1 MSTLKVG
8 IIGIGNVGSSHA
20 QCIFDGKVEGLTLAA
35 VCDINKDL
43 KPLAAQRLPGVA
55 FYENHH
61 DLLSSDVDLV
71 IVSVPHP
78 LHTEIAIDAFKCGK
92 HVLVEKPMDI
102 AASKG
107 RAMMEAAKM
116 SGKTFGI
123 MFNQRTGNL
132 FRKAREIVR
141 GGELGKRKRTTWII
155 TNWYRTQ
162 KYYDSGSWRATW
174 AGEGGGVLVNQ
185 APHQLDLWQWICGMP
200 ERITAFCEEGKY
212 HRIEVE
218 DSATIF
224 ARFPDGCEGTFIT
237 STGEFPGTNRLE
249 IIGTKGKLILEDG
262 KLKWWKLS
270 QDEQEFCHTTED
282 EFGKIPYTYEEFEQ
296 EQGVNGH
303 QAILQN
309 LANHILHGETL
320 IAPGYDGI
328 NELLIQN
335 AAYLSAWTGNVP
347 VSIPFDEAQYDRL
360 LARHCADSH
369 MDCSCSNT
377 PGNQYKERWQIEW

>member
-1 MSTLKVG
+1 MLKVG

-20 QCIFDGKVEGLTLAA
+20 QCIYDKKVDGMTLAA
-35 VCDINKDL
+35 VCDINPAL
-43 KPLAAQRLPGVA
+43 KPLAAERIPGVA
-55 FYENHH
+55 FFDDYRK
-61 DLLSSDVDLV
+61 LLQSDVDLV

-78 LHTEIAIDAFKCGK
+78 LHTDIAVAAFQSGK

-102 AASKG
+102 MASKG
-107 RAMMEAAKM
+107 RRMMEAAKK
-116 SGKTFGI
+116 SGKVFGI

-132 FRKAREIVR
+132 FQKAREIVH
-141 GGELGKRKRTTWII
+141 GGALGDLKRTTWII

-162 KYYDSGSWRATW
+162 RYYDSGSWRATW

-200 ERITAFCEEGKY
+200 EKVTAFCEEGKY
-212 HRIEVE
+212 HHIEVE

-224 ARFPDGCEGTFIT
+224 ARFPGGCEGTFIT

-249 IIGTKGKLILEDG
+249 IIGTKGKLILEEG
-262 KLKWWKLS
+262 KLKWWKLT
-270 QDEQEFCHTTED
+270 QDEQEFCYTTPE
-282 EFGKIPYTYEEFEQ
+282 EFGKIPYAYEEFQQ
-296 EQGVNGH
+296 EQGHNGH

-309 LANHILHGETL
+309 LADHILRGAEL

-328 NELLIQN
+328 NELMLQN

-347 VSIPFDEAQYDRL
+347 VAVPFDEEQYDAL
-360 LARHCADSH
+360 LAKHRENAHAAG
-369 MDCSCSNT
+369 MNKT
-377 PGNQYKERWQIEW
+377 LPGNQYKARWQIEW

>member
-1 MSTLKVG
+1 MLKVG

-20 QCIFDGKVEGLTLAA
+20 QCIFDKKVDGMTLTA
-35 VCDINKDL
+35 VCDINPAL
-43 KPLAAQRLPGVA
+43 KPLAAQRIPGVT
-55 FYENHH
+55 FYDDYHQ
-61 DLLSSDVDLV
+61 LLQSDVDLV

-78 LHTEIAIDAFKCGK
+78 LHTDIAVDAFRNGK

-102 AASKG
+102 MTSKG
-107 RAMMEAAKM
+107 KKLMEAARK
-116 SGKTFGI
+116 SGKVFGI

-132 FRKAREIVR
+132 FQRARQIIH
-141 GGELGKRKRTTWII
+141 GGALGKLKRTTWII

-162 KYYDSGSWRATW
+162 RYYDSGSWRATW

-200 ERITAFCEEGKY
+200 EQVTAFCEEGKY
-212 HRIEVE
+212 HHIEVE

-224 ARFPDGCEGTFIT
+224 ARFPGGCEGTFIT

-249 IIGTKGKLILEDG
+249 IIGTKGKLILEEG
-262 KLKWWKLS
+262 KLKWWRLD
-270 QDEQEFCHTTED
+270 QDEQDFCFTTLE
-282 EFGKIPYTYEEFEQ
+282 EFGKISYKYEEFQQ
-296 EQGVNGH
+296 EKEHNGH

-309 LANHILHGETL
+309 LADHILRGAEL

-328 NELLIQN
+328 NELMLQN

-347 VSIPFDEAQYDRL
+347 VSIPFDEEQYDAL
-360 LARHCADSH
+360 LAKHRGSTTTVKE
-369 MDCSCSNT
+369 SKIL
-377 PGNQYKERWQIEW
+377 PGNQYKARWQIEW